1 MRKTYSKIAC
11 MLLAVFFSIAAFAQT
26 TTITGNVKNST
37 NKEVVPAV
45 SVTIK
50 GTNIGTFTDDK
61 GNFTLSTTQKPP
73 FTLLISS
80 IGFENQEVKVSDA
93 TSGIMINVVP
103 GSTMGTEIVVSASR
117 VPERILES
125 PVSVERVN
133 ASAIRIAP
141 AASYY
146 DIVSNLKGVDVVT
159 SSLNFK
165 TPTTRGFGGS
175 GNTRFNQVVDGM
187 DNQAPGLN
195 FSVGAIIGLSE
206 LDVDNMELLP
216 GASSALYGP
225 GGMNGTL
232 LVSSKNP
239 FKYTGLSFQ
248 VKEGIMN
255 TDGRYRE
262 ASAYHNWAVRWAQNV
277 NDRFAYKINA
287 EFIKA
292 QDWLASDQRNYDR
305 LSTKQGVK
313 PGSRATDPNYDGINV
328 YGDETTADIRAV
340 LQGIGQQA
348 YFLQPYINT
357 LMGSPINV
365 SRTGYNESDII
376 DPTTL
381 NFKLGGAIHYKI
393 TDKLEAVLA
402 GNWGTG
408 NTVYTGSDR
417 YSFKDF
423 KMGQYKFELNGK
435 HWFFR
440 TYTTRED
447 AGQSFNATVTTRLTN
462 EAWKPTITFTN
473 GQPNPQSTDWLVQY
487 SQAYL
492 AGKLGGMGDLDA
504 HTQARQVADVGRPA
518 AGSAEF
524 KKIFDQVR
532 GVSIADG
539 GGLFIEKSNMYQNEA
554 QYNFSHITGKVA
566 DILVGANYKVYNLNS
581 EGTLFTDSSG
591 PIRIWEIGAY
601 LQATRRLFDDKLK
614 LTVSGRYDKN
624 QNFNGRFTPRAT
636 AVVTVAKNSN
646 IRLSY
651 QTAYRFPSTQQQWI
665 DLTIGGGVQLIGGD
679 KSFQSY
685 YNFDKNAPYSLNPD
699 GSAGST
705 YNFKTF
711 KPESVSSF
719 ELGYKGLHLNSR
731 LMFDIYGYYG
741 QYNDFL
747 ARTTVFQKPSSSA
760 TADPAND
767 QPFSVPLNIEE
778 KVKTYGFGIGL
789 EYRVYRTFM
798 INTNFSSDVLKD
810 VPANFIAF
818 FNAPKYRFN
827 IGLSNGAIGEKKRAG
842 FSINY
847 RWQDAFF
854 YEGDFANGNVNAI
867 HTLDAQVSYKIPQI
881 KSIIK
886 IGGNNILNEYYFNAV
901 GNSFVGGLY
910 YVSFGFNIY

>member
-1 MRKTYSKIAC
+1 MRKTYSTLTS

-26 TTITGNVKNST
+26 TTISGHVTNST
-37 NKEVVPAV
+37 SKDAVPAV

-50 GTNIGTFTDDK
+50 GTSTGTFTDDK

-73 FTLLISS
+73 FTLVITS
-80 IGFENQEVKVSDA
+80 IGFESQEVSVTGTGTAIDIA
-93 TSGIMINVVP
+93 IVP
-103 GSTMGTEIVVSASR
+103 SSALGTEVVVSASR

-125 PVSVERVN
+125 PVSIERVN
-133 ASAIRIAP
+133 AAAIRIAP

-248 VKEGIMN
+248 IKEGIMN
-255 TDGRYRE
+255 TDGRYRD

-277 NDRFAYKINA
+277 NNRFAYKINA

-292 QDWLASDQRNYDR
+292 QDWLAADKRNYDR
-305 LSTKQGVK
+305 LSPTQKVI
-313 PGSRATDPNYDGINV
+313 PGSRATDPNYDGVNV

-357 LMGSPINV
+357 MMGSPINV
-365 SRTGYNESDII
+365 SRTGYDEKDII

-381 NFKLGGAIHYKI
+381 NFKLGGAMHYKI
-393 TDKLEAVLA
+393 TENLEAVLA
-402 GNWGTG
+402 GSWGTG
-408 NTVYTGSDR
+408 NTIYTGSDR

-440 TYTTRED
+440 TYTTQEN

-473 GQPNPQSTDWLVQY
+473 GQANPQPTDWLVEY
-487 SQAYL
+487 TQAYL
-492 AGKLGGMGDLDA
+492 AGKMAGMGDLDA
-504 HTQARQVADVGRPA
+504 HTQARSVADVGRPA
-518 AGSAEF
+518 AGTPEF
-524 KKIFDQVR
+524 KKLFDKVR
-532 GVSIADG
+532 SISIADG
-539 GGLFIEKSNMYQNEA
+539 GGLFIEKSDLYQSEA
-554 QYNFSHITGKVA
+554 QYNMSHITGKVA

-581 EGTLFTDSSG
+581 EGTLFTDSTG

-601 LQATRRLFDDKLK
+601 LQATRRFFNDKLK
-614 LTVSGRYDKN
+614 LTFSGRYDKN
-624 QNFNGRFTPRAT
+624 QNFDGRFTPRAT
-636 AVVTVAKNSN
+636 AVITVAKNSN

-651 QTAYRFPSTQQQWI
+651 QSAYRFPSTQQQWI

-679 KSFQSY
+679 RSFQKY
-685 YNFDKNAPYSLNPD
+685 YNFDKKTQYTLNPD
-699 GSAGST
+699 GTPGANYT
-705 YNFKTF
+705 FKTF
-711 KPESVSSF
+711 KPESVQSF
-719 ELGYKGLHLNSR
+719 EAGYKGLVANGKL
-731 LMFDIYGYYG
+731 LIDLYGYYG
-741 QYNDFL
+741 QYSNFL
-747 ARTTVFQKPSSSA
+747 ARTLIFQQVGESKDPSV
-760 TADPAND
+760 DR
-767 QPFSVPLNIEE
+767 PFSVPSNIEE

-789 EYRVYRTFM
+789 DYRVYKAYT
-798 INTNFSSDVLKD
+798 ISTNFSSDVLQD
-810 VPANFIAF
+810 VPENFVAF
-818 FNAPKYRFN
+818 FNSPKYRFN
-827 IGLSNGAIGEKKRAG
+827 ASLSNSGMGKSKRVG
-842 FSINY
+842 FSVSY

-867 HTLDAQVSYKIPQI
+867 HTLDAQVSYKIPRI
-881 KSIIK
+881 KSVIK
-886 IGGNNILNEYYFNAV
+886 IGGNNILNQYYFNAV

-910 YVSFGFNIY
+910 YVSFGYNIF

>member
-11 MLLAVFFSIAAFAQT
+11 LLLGVFFSIAAFAQT
-26 TTITGNVKNST
+26 TTITGQVTNST
-37 NKEVVPAV
+37 NKDVVPAV
-45 SVTIK
+45 SIAIK
-50 GTNIGTFTDDK
+50 GTKEGTFTDDK
-61 GNFTLSTTQKPP
+61 GNFTLSTTQKAP
-73 FTLLISS
+73 FTLIISS
-80 IGFENQEVKVSDA
+80 IGFENQELSVAETGKPITIS
-93 TSGIMINVVP
+93 VVP
-103 GSTMGTEIVVSASR
+103 ASSLGTEVVVSASR

-125 PVSVERVN
+125 PVSIERVN
-133 ASAIRIAP
+133 AAAIRIAP

-146 DIVSNLKGVDVVT
+146 DIVSSLKGVDVVT

-206 LDVDNMELLP
+206 LDVDNLELLP

-255 TDGRYRE
+255 TDGRYRD
-262 ASAYHNWAVRWAQNV
+262 ASSYHNWAVRWAQNV
-277 NDRFAYKINA
+277 NNRFAYKINA

-292 QDWLASDQRNYDR
+292 QDWLAADKRNYDR
-305 LSTKQGVK
+305 LSPKQQVI
-313 PGSRATDPNYDGINV
+313 PGSRTTDPNYDGVNV

-357 LMGSPINV
+357 LLGSPIRV
-365 SRTGYNESDII
+365 SRTGYDEKQII
-376 DPTTL
+376 DPSTL
-381 NFKLGGAIHYKI
+381 NFKLGGALHYKI
-393 TDKLEAVLA
+393 TENLEAVLA
-402 GNWGTG
+402 GSWGTG

-440 TYTTRED
+440 TYTTQEN

-473 GQPNPQSTDWLVQY
+473 GVATPQTTDWLVQY

-492 AGKLGGMGDLDA
+492 AAKLAGAGDLES
-504 HTQARQVADVGRPA
+504 HTQARGVADVGRPE
-518 AGSAEF
+518 AGTPEF
-524 KKIFDQVR
+524 KKIFDKVR
-532 GVSIADG
+532 GISIASG
-539 GGLFIEKSNMYQNEA
+539 GGLFIEKSDLYQSEA
-554 QYNFSHITGKVA
+554 QYNFSHVTAKVA

-581 EGTLFTDSSG
+581 EGTLFTDSAG

-601 LQATRRLFDDKLK
+601 IQATRRLFDDKLK
-614 LTVSGRYDKN
+614 LTFSGRYDKN

-636 AVVTVAKNSN
+636 AVVSVAKNSN

-651 QTAYRFPSTQQQWI
+651 QSAYRFPSTQQQWI

-685 YNFDKNAPYSLNPD
+685 YNFDKNAPYSLNAN
-699 GSAGST
+699 GTAGST
-705 YNFKTF
+705 YQFKTF

-719 ELGYKGLHLNSR
+719 ELGYKGLHANGR
-731 LMFDIYGYYG
+731 LLIDLYGYYG

-747 ARTTVFQKPSSSA
+747 ARTTVFQ
-760 TADPAND
+760 TASGSLAPDPKVDRA
-767 QPFSVPLNIEE
+767 FSVPLNIDE
-778 KVKTYGFGIGL
+778 KVKTYGFGAGFD
-789 EYRVYRTFM
+789 YRIYKGFT
-798 INTNFSSDVLKD
+798 ISTNFSSDILKD
-810 VPANFIAF
+810 VPANFVAF

-827 IGLSNGAIGEKKRAG
+827 ASLSNSGVGKNKRIG
-842 FSINY
+842 FSVSY
-847 RWQDAFF
+847 RWQDGFF
-854 YEGDFANGNVNAI
+854 YEGDFANGSINSI
-867 HTLDAQVSYKIPQI
+867 HTLDAQVSYKFPQI
-881 KSIIK
+881 RSAIK
-886 IGGNNILNEYYFNAV
+886 IGGNNLLNQYYFNAV

-910 YVSFGFNIY
+910 YVSFGYNIF